1 MANGFLKTMYKD
13 KIIGIV
19 IPYFNDLKHIHT
31 VIKKI
36 PDFIDIIIIVDDKSS
51 ESLPTFKSEKIKIIR
66 NIKNLGVGGATITGF
81 KKILDF
87 NPFVVVKMDAD
98 DQMDPRYLP
107 DLLDP
112 IIDGK
117 SEYSKGNRY
126 FDIEAIKK
134 IPIIRRIGNLGLSF
148 LTKIATGY
156 WNNFDPTNGY
166 FAIKASYLKKIN
178 LVSLHKR
185 FFFETSLIAQLYFHD
200 VRIMDVPMHAI
211 YKGEKSSLKVWKEL
225 FRYPLKLS
233 KIFIKRILLHYFIYD
248 FNMASLYIVIGV
260 PLFLFG
266 TIYGLYV
273 WISNAIKN
281 VLTSTGTIMFIT
293 LAIILGFQLILQAIQ
308 IDMERSPKCSE
319 KSVSKDI

>member
-1 MANGFLKTMYKD
+1 MYRD

-19 IPYFNDLKHIHT
+19 IPYYNDLKHIHT

-36 PDFIDIIIIVDDKSS
+36 PDFIDVTIIVDDKSS
-51 ESLPTFKSEKIKIIR
+51 DSLPAFKSEKIKIIK
-66 NIKNLGVGGATITGF
+66 NIKNLGVGGATIAGF
-81 KKILDF
+81 KKILEF

-98 DQMDPRYLP
+98 DQMDPGYLP

-117 SEYSKGNRY
+117 SEYSKGNRF
-126 FDIEAIKK
+126 FDLEALKRM
-134 IPIIRRIGNLGLSF
+134 PFIRRIGNLGLSF

-156 WNNFDPTNGY
+156 WNNFDPSNGY

-178 LVSLHKR
+178 LVLLHKR
-185 FFFETSLIAQLYFHD
+185 FFFETSLIAELYFHD
-200 VRIMDVPMHAI
+200 VRIKDVPMRAI
-211 YKGEKSSLKVWKEL
+211 YKGEKSSLKVWKEF

-233 KIFIKRILLHYFIYD
+233 KIFIKRILLKYFIYD
-248 FNMASLYIVIGV
+248 FNMASLYIVIGG

-266 TIYGLYV
+266 TVYGLYI

-281 VLTSTGTIMFIT
+281 VLTSTGTIMLVA
-293 LAIILGFQLILQAIQ
+293 LAVILGFQLILQAIQ
-308 IDMERSPKCSE
+308 IDMERSPKCSN
-319 KSVSKDI
+319 KSLSKDD